1 MGAQTKQPE
10 IRGEIKR
17 HLLDVPF
24 VVQLQ
29 WPCIGM
35 GGRRNE
41 RRIYVLDQSGPFVR
55 GSSSFWG
62 QLALLAER
70 EEGGRKKIG
79 RTC

>member
-55 GSSSFWG
+55 GSSSFWE
-62 QLALLAER
+62 QLALLELQSDF
-70 EEGGRKKIG
+70 
-79 RTC
+79 